1 MDECARLRLLAERRA
16 RLEEQQFDD
25 AGFEIL
31 RGRRQPVDHW
41 TDLLFQSTWWQ
52 DADRKIWRLDE
63 LDEMRCSRIYGFVA
77 RREEET
83 GTLLAWEATR
93 GPVPTSDVAFDA
105 YDRGQGQLL
114 EMVSE
119 PGWIHR
125 ADLMVALQRRMRGWP
140 AEEGTC
146 FCGYPVAEDWD
157 HTACHAGMEIA

>member
-1 MDECARLRLLAERRA
+1 MGSAYLDRGLAERRA
-16 RLEEQQFDD
+16 RLEEQQFDGD
-25 AGFEIL
+25 FEIL

-52 DADRKIWRLDE
+52 DAERDIWRLDE

-77 RREEET
+77 RREDET

-93 GPVPTSDVAFDA
+93 GPVPSGDVAFDA

-119 PGWIHR
+119 RGWIHR
-125 ADLMVALQRRMRGWP
+125 TDLMVALQRRMRGLP

-146 FCGYPVAEDWD
+146 FCGYPVVEGWD
-157 HTACHAGMEIA
+157 HSACRAGMEIA